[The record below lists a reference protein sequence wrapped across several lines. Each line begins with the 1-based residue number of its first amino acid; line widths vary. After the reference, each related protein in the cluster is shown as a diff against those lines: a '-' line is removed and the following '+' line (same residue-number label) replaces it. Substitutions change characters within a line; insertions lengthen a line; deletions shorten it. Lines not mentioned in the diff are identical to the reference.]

1 VEPEFQQ
8 WQSEQQ
14 QQQEQHELRASGA
27 GFLMRAHDL
36 ALGLGEL
43 ELVYPTPGV
52 DLADLL
58 GAYYGCRRNKRN
70 TMNALSFELDYELE
84 LLALRDEINS
94 GTYQPR
100 PSIAFV
106 VDKPVQREIFA
117 ADFRDRVVHHLII
130 NKLNSLFERKF
141 IYDSYACRVGKGTLF
156 GIRRLDT
163 FIRRCSV
170 NYTRDCYVLKL
181 DIKGFFMHINA
192 RKLLLRLNSFVD
204 EQYKGLDVVVLKNL
218 CEIVLMNK
226 PSENCVIKGKP
237 SDWDGLPKDK
247 SLFHSPPDCGLPI
260 GNLSSQVF
268 ANFYLDIFDH
278 FVKHDL
284 GMKYYGRYVDDFVLV
299 HESREYLAALIPV
312 IRNFLADELELQLH
326 PKKIYLQHYSH
337 GVHYLGAVIKPGR
350 IYVGKRTKGNFYNAI
365 MRHNAV
371 VAGHLPS
378 TAERQAFRASINSY
392 LGVMGHFDT
401 RRLRRSMVGEYVRDW
416 WKYAH
421 TNGDV
426 SKIVLRPNVGVSSV
440 E

>member
-1 VEPEFQQ
+1 MEPEFQQ
-8 WQSEQQ
+8 WQSEQ

-58 GAYYGCRRNKRN
+58 GAYYSCRRNKRN

-84 LLALRDEINS
+84 LLTLRDEMNS

-100 PSIAFV
+100 PSIAFM

-130 NKLNSLFERKF
+130 NKLNPLFERKF
-141 IYDSYACRVGKGTLF
+141 IFDSYACRVGKGTLF

-181 DIKGFFMHINA
+181 DIRGFFMQINA

-204 EQYKGLDVVVLKNL
+204 EQYKGLDVVMLKNL

-299 HESREYLAALIPV
+299 HESREYLASLIPV
-312 IRNFLADELELQLH
+312 IRNFLADELALQLH
-326 PKKIYLQHYSH
+326 PKKIYLQHYRH

-365 MRHNAV
+365 MRHNVV

-378 TAERQAFRASINSY
+378 TTERQAFRASINSY

-401 RRLRRSMVGEYVRDW
+401 RRLRRSMVGKYVRGW

-426 SKIVLRPNVGVSSV
+426 FKIVLRPNVGRSSV

>member
-1 VEPEFQQ
+1 MEPEFQQ

-14 QQQEQHELRASGA
+14 QQEQHELRASSA

-36 ALGLGEL
+36 AVGLDEL

-52 DLADLL
+52 TLAELL
-58 GAYYGCRRNKRN
+58 EAYYSCRRNKRN

-94 GTYQPR
+94 GTYRPR

-130 NKLNSLFERKF
+130 NKLNPFFERAF

-156 GIRRLDT
+156 GIRRVET
-163 FIRRCSV
+163 FIRRCSQ
-170 NYTRDCYVLKL
+170 NYSRDCYVLKL
-181 DIKGFFMHINA
+181 DIRGFFMHINA
-192 RKLLLRLNSFVD
+192 CKLFLRLSDFIDDRYEGADSVM
-204 EQYKGLDVVVLKNL
+204 LKNL

-226 PSENCVIKGKP
+226 PSENCVIRGRP

-268 ANFYLDIFDH
+268 ANFYLNIFDH

-284 GMKYYGRYVDDFVLV
+284 GMKFYGRYVDDFVLV
-299 HESREYLAALIPV
+299 HESREHLASLIPV
-312 IRNFLADELELQLH
+312 IRNFLADELALQLH
-326 PKKIYLQHYSH
+326 PKKIYLQHYGH
-337 GVHYLGAVIKPGR
+337 GVPYLGAVIKPNR
-350 IYVGKRTKGNFYNAI
+350 VYVGKRTKGNFYDSI

-371 VAGHLPS
+371 VAGHVPS
-378 TAERQAFRASINSY
+378 NAERAAFRASMNSY
-392 LGVMGHFDT
+392 LGVMGHFDS
-401 RRLRRSMVGEYVRDW
+401 RRLRRSMVGQHVRGW

-426 SKIVLRPNVGVSSV
+426 SKIVLRPNAGVSSV

>member
-1 VEPEFQQ
+1 
-8 WQSEQQ
+8 
-14 QQQEQHELRASGA
+14 
-27 GFLMRAHDL
+27 MRAHDL
-36 ALGLGEL
+36 AVGLDEL

-52 DLADLL
+52 TLAELL
-58 GAYYGCRRNKRN
+58 EAYYSCRRNKRN

-94 GTYQPR
+94 GTYRPR

-130 NKLNSLFERKF
+130 NKLNPFFERAF

-156 GIRRLDT
+156 GIRRVET
-163 FIRRCSV
+163 FIRRCSQ
-170 NYTRDCYVLKL
+170 NYSRDCYVLKL
-181 DIKGFFMHINA
+181 DIRGFFMHINA
-192 RKLLLRLNSFVD
+192 CKLFLRLSDFIDDRYEGADSVM
-204 EQYKGLDVVVLKNL
+204 LKNL

-226 PSENCVIKGKP
+226 PSENCVIRGRP

-268 ANFYLDIFDH
+268 ANFYLNIFDH

-284 GMKYYGRYVDDFVLV
+284 GMKFYGRYVDDFVLV
-299 HESREYLAALIPV
+299 HESREHLASLIPV
-312 IRNFLADELELQLH
+312 IRNFLADELALQLH
-326 PKKIYLQHYSH
+326 PKKIYLQHYGH
-337 GVHYLGAVIKPGR
+337 GVPYLGAVIKPNR
-350 IYVGKRTKGNFYNAI
+350 VYVGKRTKGNFYDSI

-371 VAGHLPS
+371 VAGHVPS
-378 TAERQAFRASINSY
+378 NAERAAFRASMNSY
-392 LGVMGHFDT
+392 LGVMGHFDS
-401 RRLRRSMVGEYVRDW
+401 RRLRRSMVGQHVRGW

-426 SKIVLRPNVGVSSV
+426 SKIVLRPNAGVSSV